1 MISNMEYI
9 LDKVQTEY
17 GFSDY
22 QIKLLRFSF
31 TGILYD
37 VSKTLLFFIYFFAT
51 GRLAEFLFAVIPL
64 ILLRTRGG
72 GIHFRNYWTCFIASF
87 IYLCTVIRI
96 LPAMVAVHPL
106 MIYLI
111 LLLCAV
117 LDYMIGSASLKERP
131 VIRDEFM
138 LKQKEAFLKKA
149 KIQSFQVVFI
159 VAVLFYIFPDSR
171 YLIVSFWTVV
181 LHTLQLFIT
190 KLLKEVKHHEKLA

>member
-1 MISNMEYI
+1 MEY
-9 LDKVQTEY
+9 LLNKVQAEY

-37 VSKTLLFFIYFFAT
+37 VSKTIIFLIFFLAT
-51 GRLAEFLFAVIPL
+51 GRLPEFLFAVVPL
-64 ILLRTRGG
+64 ILLRTRSG
-72 GIHFRNYWTCFIASF
+72 GIHFHKYWTCFLASF
-87 IYLCTVIRI
+87 VYLYTVICI
-96 LPAMVAVHPL
+96 LPKAVTVHPL
-106 MIYLI
+106 LIYLI

-138 LKQKEAFLKKA
+138 INQKKQFARKA

-159 VAVLFYIFPDSR
+159 VAVLFYIFPDSQ

-181 LHTLQLFIT
+181 LHTLQLSIT
-190 KLLKEVKHHEKLA
+190 KILKEVKHHEKLA

>member
-1 MISNMEYI
+1 MEY
-9 LDKVQTEY
+9 LLNKVQAEY

-37 VSKTLLFFIYFFAT
+37 VSKTLIFFVFFLAI
-51 GRLAEFLFAVIPL
+51 GRLPEFLYAVVPL

-72 GIHFRNYWTCFIASF
+72 GIHFHKYWTCFLVSF
-87 IYLCTVIRI
+87 VYLYSVICI
-96 LPAMVAVHPL
+96 LPDMIPVHPL
-106 MIYLI
+106 VIYLI

-117 LDYMIGSASLKERP
+117 LDYMIGSASLRERP
-131 VIRDEFM
+131 VVREEDMIKKKNEF
-138 LKQKEAFLKKA
+138 AKKA

-159 VAVLFYIFPDSR
+159 VAVLFYIFPDSK

-181 LHTLQLFIT
+181 LHTLQLSIT
-190 KLLKEVKHHEKLA
+190 KILWEVKHHEKLA

>member
-1 MISNMEYI
+1 MYMEH
-9 LDKVQTEY
+9 LLSKVQSEY

-37 VSKTLLFFIYFFAT
+37 VSKTLIFFACF
-51 GRLAEFLFAVIPL
+51 LAIGKLPEFLFAVVPL

-72 GIHFRNYWTCFIASF
+72 GIHFHKYWTCFVFSF
-87 IYLCTVIRI
+87 LYLYAVICI
-96 LPAMVAVHPL
+96 LPAVITVHPL
-106 MIYLI
+106 LVYPV

-117 LDYMIGSASLKERP
+117 LDYMIGAASLKERP
-131 VIRDEFM
+131 VMQDEFM
-138 LKQKEAFLKKA
+138 LNQKNKFAKKA

-171 YLIVSFWTVV
+171 FLIVSFWTVV
-181 LHTLQLFIT
+181 LHTLQLSIT
-190 KLLKEVKHHEKLA
+190 KILKEVKHHEKLA

>member
-1 MISNMEYI
+1 MEY
-9 LDKVQTEY
+9 LLSKVQAEY

-37 VSKTLLFFIYFFAT
+37 VSKTIIFLIFFLAT
-51 GRLAEFLFAVIPL
+51 GRLPEFLFAVVPL
-64 ILLRTRGG
+64 ILLRTRSG
-72 GIHFRNYWTCFIASF
+72 GIHFHKYWTCFLASF
-87 IYLCTVIRI
+87 VYLYTVICI
-96 LPAMVAVHPL
+96 LPKAVTVHPL
-106 MIYLI
+106 LIYLI

-138 LKQKEAFLKKA
+138 INQKKQFARKA

-159 VAVLFYIFPDSR
+159 VAVLFYIFPDSQ

-181 LHTLQLFIT
+181 LHTLQLSIT
-190 KLLKEVKHHEKLA
+190 KILKEVKHHEKLA